1 MEISNTRIFS
11 NMSQI
16 FAKAKIGCYVL
27 FLRLM
32 LIVLI
37 PLSGFAQ
44 TAIGGLI
51 PDPSAML
58 DLQSATKGVL
68 MPRISNPANISN
80 PATGLVIFNTNSNC
94 LEINLGTP
102 AAPEWESIKCG
113 QTCGA
118 YIAAGVRKRFMC
130 HNLGAANFSAD
141 PFTPSWEI
149 MGAHWQW
156 GTLAAAA
163 PGPTG
168 TGGSIPNDGTPDTW
182 TPPGAAWNTVVNP
195 NNIWTENAKSP
206 TDPCPDGFRVPT
218 KAEWAGVINATLN
231 PQTVVG
237 SSWTAGPL
245 NYSNGVK
252 FGNDLF
258 LPAAGSRNTGTGASI
273 GRGQWGDY
281 WSSTTIGPPTGG
293 ETIFFENPSSFSS
306 FPSSNDRKTGTSV
319 RCIIAE

>member
-1 MEISNTRIFS
+1 MEILNTSIFS
-11 NMSQI
+11 NRTQMFEKPKFSYYALSI
-16 FAKAKIGCYVL
+16 
-27 FLRLM
+27 RLM
-32 LIVLI
+32 LIALM

-118 YIAAGVRKRFMC
+118 YVAAGVRKRFMC

-149 MGAHWQW
+149 IGAYWQW

-168 TGGSIPNDGTPDTW
+168 TGGSIPNDGTPETW
-182 TPPGAAWNTVVNP
+182 TPQGDPWNTVIDP
-195 NNIWTENAKSP
+195 NNVWIENAKSP
-206 TDPCPDGFRVPT
+206 TDPCPEGYRVPT
-218 KAEWAGVINATLN
+218 KTELMGVIDPTLN
-231 PQTVVG
+231 PQTVIG

-273 GRGQWGDY
+273 GRGLFAVY
-281 WSSTTIGPPTGG
+281 WSSTSIGLPTSG
-293 ETIFFENPSSFSS
+293 EIIYFEETTSYPST
-306 FPSSNDRKTGTSV
+306 NDRKTGTSV
-319 RCIIAE
+319 RCIIAD